1 MIYRQVVALLIK
13 KIIITVLLIS
23 FFSFS
28 VNSLQDEHISA
39 RAAVVIDNDTNMVV
53 YEKNMTERLSMA
65 STTKIMTAILAIE
78 SGKLFCTVT
87 AERDIICEG
96 TSIGIKKG
104 DSFTLETL
112 VWAVLLESGNDASI
126 LIAEYLAD
134 NEASFAGLMN
144 KKAVSIGM
152 NNTNFVTASGLDADE
167 HYTTAY
173 DMALLASYA
182 IKNPIFKNMCSSE
195 HYKAEYISPDISKTY
210 NNHNK
215 LLKMYSGVFGVKTGF
230 TKKSGRCL
238 VSACERDGSS
248 FIIVTLNAP
257 DDWNDHIKLYDYC
270 FGISKKINKDIMVP
284 HRLRVYGSDVEWI
297 TLSYDEATVNSL
309 ISENVTCILLLP
321 EFVYAPIM
329 SNDQIGKII
338 FFLNGVKYKEVS
350 VCAALQVSTIG
361 GKMKPTYTLLDKLTS
376 FFN

>member
-1 MIYRQVVALLIK
+1 MLIK

-23 FFSFS
+23 FFTFS

-39 RAAVVIDNDTNMVV
+39 RSAVVIDSETNTVV
-53 YEKNMTERLSMA
+53 YEKNMSERLSMA

-87 AERDIICEG
+87 AERDIVCEG

-112 VWAVLLESGNDASI
+112 VWAILLESGNDASI

-134 NEASFAGLMN
+134 NEADFAGLMN
-144 KKAVSIGM
+144 EKAVSIGM
-152 NNTNFVTASGLDADE
+152 NNTNFVTASGLDAVE

-182 IKNPIFKNMCSSE
+182 IKNPVFKNICSSE
-195 HYKAEYISPDISKTY
+195 HYKAEYITPDISETY
-210 NNHNK
+210 YNHNK

-238 VSACERDGSS
+238 VSACEKDESS
-248 FIIVTLNAP
+248 LIVVTLNAP
-257 DDWNDHIKLYDYC
+257 DDWNDHIKLYEYC
-270 FGISKKINKDIMVP
+270 FQISKKINKDIMMP

-309 ISENVTCILLLP
+309 VSDDVTCILLLP
-321 EFVYAPIM
+321 EFVYAPIKN
-329 SNDQIGKII
+329 NDQIGKII
-338 FFLNGVKYKEVS
+338 FFLNGVKYKEVP
-350 VCAALQVSTIG
+350 VCAGLQASSVE
-361 GKMKPTYTLLDKLTS
+361 GKAKPIYTFFDKLTS